1 MYFKI
6 PLHQLL
12 DSKSFLWLHPESG
25 DPETPPEN
33 RHLVE
38 ATSAE
43 GGFGKIQAVGNAAGE
58 ILNQT
63 KLEVN
68 QWGTNGVVQFVICMP
83 ADYIYI

>member
-1 MYFKI
+1 MVYFSMYFKI

-12 DSKSFLWLHPESG
+12 DSKEFLLLHPESQSL
-25 DPETPPEN
+25 ETLKLWWNETLH

-63 KLEVN
+63 K
-68 QWGTNGVVQFVICMP
+68 
-83 ADYIYI
+83 